1 MSSEKK
7 RNSLTFGKN
16 NFLSSK
22 LKNQNKE
29 NKKREKKY
37 KATTFKSDKNIT
49 KINEMIK
56 NKNLTSRVYSRSFAE
71 RYIPLS
77 KTEKVNEIRNMNE
90 SSSAILTLSLKI

>member
-49 KINEMIK
+49 KINEMIR

-71 RYIPLS
+71 RNIPLS